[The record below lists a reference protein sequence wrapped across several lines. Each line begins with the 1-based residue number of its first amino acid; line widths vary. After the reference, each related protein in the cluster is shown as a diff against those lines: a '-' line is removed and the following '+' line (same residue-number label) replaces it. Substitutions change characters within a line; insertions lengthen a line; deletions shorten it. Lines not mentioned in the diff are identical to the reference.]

1 MHTIM
6 VARGVHWVAIPEADL
21 SILCGCPADSVKLL
35 MKKGLIV
42 ATQKNGAAI
51 ETGPN
56 AILLSDVP
64 TQNETFC
71 NLSEFP
77 ILQMLYRQGMI
88 VPGHPGNTGRRPLLI
103 GLQSQVR
110 AQSQYIF
117 RGNYGLSS
125 IDELVAAG
133 VSPETAQDYM
143 RMKLWFAFGR
153 IRQTDEM
160 LETRFIGTG
169 PVALRGG
176 ATVRRTGF
184 NTYEFAHAGQTVR
197 VDLNL
202 GQGEG
207 YPSSY
212 SLGFHKIRREYFSV
226 VHIGEG
232 DGWDTEKPCMGSIV
246 MFQGRIYLIDA
257 GPHIEQSLTAVG
269 INVNE
274 IEGIFHSHSHDD
286 HFAGLTSLVR
296 SDHRIKYYATAPV
309 RASVAKKLSA
319 LMDMDEAMFPRYFE
333 VHDLEPGEWN
343 DVNGL
348 QVKPEI
354 SAHPVETNVFT
365 FRALWDGG
373 YKTYAHLADV
383 TTFEVLHRMAAAAPG
398 APGVSRAFAER
409 LERELL
415 APADLKKLDAGGAPI
430 HGAAGDFRDDTSG
443 RLILSHVSG
452 ELSDAQKE
460 IGSNAVFGREDV
472 LIPANVDYVAQS
484 AFRYLR
490 SYFPEVAPHSV
501 RMLANCPLVSFNA
514 GSIIMKKGER
524 PRAISLVLQGVGEA
538 IDAQRG
544 IRRTLSGG
552 ALVGELSALMG
563 EPAFWTV
570 RASSYITA
578 VQIPEQL
585 YLEFIRQNSLEE
597 STRRLLE
604 NRLFLQGTWLFGEL
618 LGFPVERALSA
629 LMVAQTA
636 AAGTR
641 IPPGSSPGLFL
652 LEKGGV
658 ALHREGRHCETISP
672 GGFWGEEEVLYGTRI
687 FEARAAGDAQF
698 FVIPARLIADIP
710 IVQWR
715 LLQINEK
722 RMRSAP
728 AP

>member
-1 MHTIM
+1 
-6 VARGVHWVAIPEADL
+6 
-21 SILCGCPADSVKLL
+21 

-42 ATQKNGAAI
+42 GTQKDGVSF

-77 ILQMLYRQGMI
+77 ILQMLYRQGMML
-88 VPGHPGNTGRRPLLI
+88 PGHPGNTGQKPLLI
-103 GLQSQVR
+103 GLESQVKS
-110 AQSQYIF
+110 QSQYIY

-125 IDELVAAG
+125 IEEIMAAG
-133 VSPETAQDYM
+133 VPRETAEDYM

-153 IRQTDEM
+153 IRQTDEL
-160 LETRFIGTG
+160 LETRIVG
-169 PVALRGG
+169 PSAVPLRAG

-184 NTYEFAHAGQTVR
+184 NAYEFACGGQTVS

-202 GQGEG
+202 GQGER

-232 DGWDTEKPCMGSIV
+232 DGWDTEKPCMGSLV
-246 MFQGRIYLIDA
+246 TFQGRIYLIDA
-257 GPHIEQSLTAVG
+257 GPNIEQSLTAVG
-269 INVNE
+269 ININE

-296 SDHRIKYYATAPV
+296 SDHRIKYFATPTV

-319 LMDMDEAMFPRYFE
+319 LMGMDEAMFPRYFE
-333 VHDLEPGEWN
+333 VHDLRAGAWN

-354 SAHPVETNVFT
+354 SAHPVETNVFQ
-365 FRALWDGG
+365 FRALWEGG
-373 YKTYAHLADV
+373 YRTYAHLADV
-383 TTFEVLHRMAAAAPG
+383 TTLEMLHKMAAAAPG
-398 APGVSRAFAER
+398 DPGVSPKFAER
-409 LERELL
+409 LERVLL
-415 APADLKKLDAGGAPI
+415 APADLKKIDAGGSPI
-430 HGAAGDFRDDTSG
+430 HGAANDFRNDTSG
-443 RLILSHVSG
+443 RLIISHVSG

-490 SYFPEVAPHSV
+490 TYFPEVALHSV
-501 RMLANCPLVSFNA
+501 RMLANCPLVTFNA
-514 GSIIMKKGER
+514 GSIMMKKGER
-524 PRAISLVLQGVGEA
+524 PRAVFLILQGVGEA
-538 IDAQRG
+538 IDVQNG

-552 ALVGELSALMG
+552 AVVGELAALMA

-578 VQIPEQL
+578 IQIPEQL
-585 YLEFIRQNSLEE
+585 YLAFIKQNRLEE
-597 STRRLLE
+597 SMRRQLDH
-604 NRLFLQGTWLFGEL
+604 RRFLQGTWLFGEL
-618 LGFPVERALSA
+618 LGFPMERALSA
-629 LMVAQTA
+629 AMVGQQAP
-636 AAGTR
+636 AGAR
-641 IPPGSSPGLFL
+641 IPPGESPGLSL
-652 LEKGGV
+652 LEKGEV
-658 ALHREGRHCETISP
+658 ELLRDGRAFEKLSP
-672 GGFWGEEEVLYGTRI
+672 GAFWGEEEVLYGTRV
-687 FEARAAGDAQF
+687 FEARAVGDVQH
-698 FVIPARLIADIP
+698 FVIPARLIADVP

-715 LLQINEK
+715 LLQTNEQ

-728 AP
+728 PRT